1 MGFVHL
7 HLHSEYSLLDGAC
20 RIGAIAEAAS
30 REGHSAVAL
39 TDHGVMYGAVSFYR
53 ACRERG
59 VKPIIGCEVYVAKRT
74 RFDREHAADGSSNHL
89 VLLVKN
95 EEGYRNLCHM
105 VSLSFTEGFYSKPRV
120 DTELLSEYSEGLIAL
135 SGCLSGKIPSDIVA
149 GDFDG
154 ALRYAERLRDIFGAD
169 NFYLELQDHGIP
181 EQKTVNRALA
191 EISKRTGIPLV
202 ATNDVHYIERS
213 DARTQSVLM
222 AIAMASTLAEQSE
235 NGFQGTEF
243 YYKSTAEMKMLFSQ
257 YAEAVE
263 NTGRIAERCNFD
275 FDFSETKLPRFV
287 PDDGSTPQ
295 QMLRRLAFE
304 GLERRAAAGQT
315 VFCPGRERERYT
327 ERIEYELSVI
337 SRMGYD
343 EYFLIVWDFVSYAR
357 THGVP
362 TGPGRGSG
370 AGSLVAYLIGI
381 TDIDSLK
388 YDLLF
393 ERFLNPERIS
403 MPDFDID
410 FSDES
415 RGEVIKY
422 VENRYG
428 HDHVCQIVT
437 FGTLKARAAVRD
449 VGRVLEMP
457 YRDVDRVAKLIS
469 PKDTILKALEGS
481 ELKKLYDG
489 DASVKTLIDTAL
501 SVEGMPRHTSTHA
514 AGIVI
519 TDAPVDSYLPLA
531 ESCGTV
537 VTQYDM
543 DTVAAL
549 GLLKFDFLGLR
560 YLTVIS
566 SAEKSIRE
574 SDPDFDI
581 TKIPEDDK
589 ASFELI
595 SRGDTSGIFQL
606 ESAGMR
612 RMLGSFKPACI
623 EDIMAAIALYRPGPM
638 ESIPK
643 YLAARDGKKPEYII
657 PQLEDIIS
665 DTCGCIVYQEQV
677 MQICREIAGYT
688 YGHADIVRR
697 AMSKKKHSVM
707 EQERLAFVD
716 GAAARGHDRD
726 KANALFDELVS
737 FASYAFNKSH
747 AAAYSVISYRTAWLK
762 AHYRREYMAA
772 LLTSVQDN
780 TDKLAFYMN
789 ECREHGIAILPPDIA
804 ESGINFKVC
813 RDGIRFGFAAIRNI
827 GCSFASE
834 ITAERD
840 GSPFKSFYDFAKRMS
855 GKLNKRQAESLIRS
869 GVFDSQGINRSMLLD
884 AYEQIIDDLSKRS
897 AGGVDGQIGLF
908 DLTADEKTEKS
919 IPDFVY
925 RELPEFPLRE
935 KLAQEKENT
944 GFYFSGH
951 PLDDYRGDPNLRTAE
966 KITAL
971 KLRFSQDSENSVNT
985 AQRVISVGGIITRV
999 TEKTTKRGERM
1010 AFISLEDGGP
1020 SLDAVIFPSA
1030 YEAAKPYLLVGT
1042 AIALKGKINVDDD
1055 GEHFEISLIVSEV
1068 IPLNRTGAGLSEAEE
1083 NRTDRNIPGGEYSAS
1098 GRSYNG
1104 APKAD
1109 TAYMSLQTRQN
1120 SASDKPEASQRT
1132 AVDKLFLRLPDLSG
1146 EKYKKT
1152 MNLLSIFTADG
1163 MQPTGTFVALYD
1175 SSEKRYLPYGG
1186 GRVMLSDVVLNELC
1200 SLLGRE
1206 NVVLRRKTK

>member
-1 MGFVHL
+1 MKERHGIRQVGFVHL

-20 RIGAIAEAAS
+20 RIGAIADAAA

-59 VKPIIGCEVYVAKRT
+59 VKPIIGCEVYVARRT
-74 RFDREHAADGSSNHL
+74 RFDREHAIDGSSNHL

-95 EEGYRNLCHM
+95 EKGYRNLCHM

-120 DTELLSEYSEGLIAL
+120 DIDLLRGYSDGLIAL
-135 SGCLSGKIPSDIVA
+135 SGCLSGRIPSDIVA

-154 ALRYAERLRDIFGAD
+154 ALRYAELLRDIFGED

-191 EISKRTGIPLV
+191 EISKRTGIPLA
-202 ATNDVHYIERS
+202 ATNDVHYIDRS

-222 AIAMASTLAEQSE
+222 AIATASTLAEQRES
-235 NGFQGTEF
+235 GFQGTEF
-243 YYKSTAEMKMLFSQ
+243 YYKSTSEMRMLFAQ
-257 YAEAVE
+257 YADAVE
-263 NTGRIAERCNFD
+263 NTERIAERCNFD
-275 FDFSETKLPRFV
+275 FDFSDTKLPGFV
-287 PDDGSTPQ
+287 PDDGSTPPQ
-295 QMLRRLAFE
+295 LLRRLAFE
-304 GLERRAAAGQT
+304 GLDRRVAAGQT
-315 VFCPGRERERYT
+315 VFCPGREREQYT

-337 SRMGYD
+337 NRMGYD
-343 EYFLIVWDFVSYAR
+343 EYFLIVWDFVSYAK

-393 ERFLNPERIS
+393 ERFLNPERVS

-469 PKDTILKALEGS
+469 PKDTITKALEGS

-489 DASVKTLIDTAL
+489 DPSVKTLIDTAL

-519 TDAPVDSYLPLA
+519 TDEPVDSYLPLA

-560 YLTVIS
+560 YLTIIS

-574 SDPDFDI
+574 NDPDFDI

-589 ASFELI
+589 ETFDLI

-612 RMLGSFKPACI
+612 RMLGNFKPVCI

-643 YLAARDGKKPEYII
+643 YLASREGKKPDYLI
-657 PQLEDIIS
+657 PELEAIIS

-697 AMSKKKHSVM
+697 AMSKKKHGVM
-707 EQERLAFVD
+707 EQERIAFVD

-772 LLTSVQDN
+772 LLISVQDN

-804 ESGINFKVC
+804 ESGINFQVC
-813 RDGIRFGFAAIRNI
+813 KDGIRFGFAAIRNI
-827 GCSFASE
+827 GYSFARE
-834 ITAERD
+834 ITEERS
-840 GSPFKSFYDFAKRMS
+840 GSPFRSFYDFAKRMS

-897 AGGVDGQIGLF
+897 MSGVDGQIGLF
-908 DLTADEKTEKS
+908 DLDSEEKDGNS
-919 IPDFVY
+919 APDFVY

-951 PLDDYRGDPNLRTAE
+951 PLDDYRGNPVLRFAE
-966 KITAL
+966 NITSL
-971 KLRFSQDSENSVNT
+971 KLRFSQDSDNLKNAAGYST
-985 AQRVISVGGIITRV
+985 SVGGIVTRV
-999 TEKTTKRGERM
+999 TEKTTKRGDRM
-1010 AFISLEDGGP
+1010 AFITLEDGGP
-1020 SLDAVIFPSA
+1020 SLEAIIFPSV
-1030 YEAAKPYLLVGT
+1030 YETARPCLIVGT
-1042 AIALKGKINVDDD
+1042 AVVLRGKVNVDDD
-1055 GEHFEISLIVSEV
+1055 GEHFELSLIVSEV
-1068 IPLNRTGAGLSEAEE
+1068 IPLNRTDAGVSGAVAADGADNVSGAGAAKQNFSEK
-1083 NRTDRNIPGGEYSAS
+1083 NSDIPH
-1098 GRSYNG
+1098 
-1104 APKAD
+1104 
-1109 TAYMSLQTRQN
+1109 QTVV
-1120 SASDKPEASQRT
+1120 E
-1132 AVDKLFLRLPDLSG
+1132 KLFLRLPDLLC

-1152 MNLLSIFTADG
+1152 MNLLSIFTADS
-1163 MQPTGTFVALYD
+1163 MQPGGVQVALYD
-1175 SSEKRYLPYGG
+1175 SSEKKYLPYEG

-1200 SLLGRE
+1200 SMLGRE
-1206 NVVLRRKTK
+1206 NVVLRRKVK